1 MTSIVIIK
9 IVINIDR
16 GGGGEEGGC
25 VETKVNLEKKKKK
38 MKNKK

>member
-16 GGGGEEGGC
+16 GGEEGGC

>member
-16 GGGGEEGGC
+16 GGGKEGGC